1 MFRRF
6 KVRSV
11 AIGAALLMIASAA
24 IGITG
29 AVSSATTTSP
39 ATSASKCAAF
49 WAPAASVIDGVLP
62 AGLSCPKPKPF
73 TVAVLGAE
81 ECPYCSSW
89 QKAVT
94 GELKVL
100 GAKVVLSLNA
110 GGSDATQAA
119 QMQEAIAK
127 KPDGIVVWP
136 YGESAIVPSLIAAK
150 AAGIPVELSNSP
162 SAAAGLKDVVAYTGP
177 QNTEE
182 GEIGAQML
190 AKALHNTGDVIV
202 ILGAIGTTPEIQR
215 LGGFE
220 AELHKIAPSMKVLGT
235 GDGNW
240 EEATS
245 LSATSALLTR
255 YGSKVA
261 GIFAEDDTTAAGAAK
276 AAAAAGDPKMPIVG
290 VGGSSAGLIGIRN
303 GTIYGTMIQS
313 PYLDGAFGP
322 IMLYDFLEKLPHAS
336 QVLLPLPEVT
346 KANVAKFFPAEW

>member
-1 MFRRF
+1 MTAFT
-6 KVRSV
+6 
-11 AIGAALLMIASAA
+11 AT
-24 IGITG
+24 GITG
-29 AVSSATTTSP
+29 AVSSASTAVP
-39 ATSASKCAAF
+39 ATSAAKCAAF
-49 WAPAASVIDGVLP
+49 WGPASNVIDGVLP
-62 AGLSCPKPKPF
+62 AGLSCPKPKAF
-73 TVAVLGAE
+73 TVAVLAAE

-89 QKAVT
+89 QKAVI

-100 GAKVVLSLNA
+100 GAKVVLNLDA

-127 KPDGIVVWP
+127 KPDGIVIWP

-182 GEIGAQML
+182 GQVGAQML
-190 AKALHNTGDVIV
+190 AKALNDKGDVIV

-215 LGGFE
+215 LAGFE
-220 AELHKIAPSMKVLGT
+220 TELAKIAPSMKVLGT

-255 YGSKVA
+255 YGSKVS

-276 AAAAAGDPKMPIVG
+276 AAAAAGKPKMPIVG
-290 VGGSSAGLIGIRN
+290 VGGSSAGLIGIQN

-313 PYLDGAFGP
+313 PYLDGSFGP
-322 IMLYDFLEKLPHAS
+322 IMLYDALENLPHAS